1 MGLFGAP
8 RAFAAVAGF
17 SCLGERQGVEGSRMN
32 RPRVLLAD
40 DHTMILAGL
49 TSLLESDFD
58 LVGTVADGRALID
71 AAVRLKPD
79 IIMMDISMPLLN
91 GIEAARQLR
100 KSVPQS
106 KIIFLTMH
114 GDIDYVREAFRAGA
128 SGYLIKRSAA
138 SELVTA
144 IHEVLKGRTYVTP
157 LVTKDMMGS
166 FLEPTDS
173 AEKLQSR
180 LTPRQREV
188 LQLVAEGHSNKEIA
202 AVLKVSTKTVEFH
215 KYNLMQAL
223 GIRTTAELT
232 QYAMRH
238 GYIET

>member
-1 MGLFGAP
+1 
-8 RAFAAVAGF
+8 
-17 SCLGERQGVEGSRMN
+17 MN

-49 TSLLESDFD
+49 RSLMESDFD
-58 LVGTVADGRALID
+58 LVGTVEDGRALLE
-71 AAVRLKPD
+71 AAARLKPD
-79 IIMMDISMPLLN
+79 IIMLDISMPLLN

-100 KSVPQS
+100 KIVPQS

-114 GDIDYVREAFRAGA
+114 GDIGYVKEAFRVGA

-138 SELVTA
+138 SELATA
-144 IHEVLKGRTYVTP
+144 IHEVMKGHTYVTP
-157 LVTKDMMGS
+157 LVTRDMMES
-166 FLEPTDS
+166 FLEPT
-173 AEKLQSR
+173 AQPEKLPDR

-202 AVLKVSTKTVEFH
+202 AILKVSTKTVEFH

-223 GIRTTAELT
+223 GIHTTAELT

-238 GYIET
+238 GYI

>member
-1 MGLFGAP
+1 
-8 RAFAAVAGF
+8 
-17 SCLGERQGVEGSRMN
+17 MN

-49 TSLLESDFD
+49 RSLLESDFD
-58 LVGTVADGRALID
+58 LVGTAEDGRALVE
-71 AAVRLKPD
+71 AATHLKPD
-79 IIMMDISMPLLN
+79 VILMDISMPIMN
-91 GIEAARQLR
+91 GLEAARQLKR
-100 KSVPQS
+100 LVPQS

-114 GDIDYVREAFRAGA
+114 GDVSYVKEAFRVGA

-138 SELVTA
+138 PELLSA

-157 LVTKDMMGS
+157 LVTKDMLDS
-166 FLEPTDS
+166 FFEPTTPLD
-173 AEKLQSR
+173 KLNCK

-202 AVLKVSTKTVEFH
+202 TILGVSTKTVEFH

-232 QYAMRH
+232 QYAIRH
-238 GYIET
+238 GYIES

>member
-1 MGLFGAP
+1 MI
-8 RAFAAVAGF
+8 
-17 SCLGERQGVEGSRMN
+17 

-49 TSLLESDFD
+49 RSLLEPDFE
-58 LVGTVADGRALID
+58 LVGTAEDGRALVE
-71 AAVRLKPD
+71 AAEQLKPD
-79 IIMMDISMPLLN
+79 IILMDISMPLMN
-91 GIEAARQLR
+91 GLEAARQLKR
-100 KSVPQS
+100 VVPQT

-114 GDIDYVREAFRAGA
+114 GDVSYVKEAFRVGA
-128 SGYLIKRSAA
+128 SGFLIKRSAA
-138 SELVTA
+138 PELLTA

-157 LVTKDMMGS
+157 LVTKDMLES
-166 FLEPTDS
+166 FFEPTAPLD
-173 AEKLQSR
+173 KLACK

-202 AVLKVSTKTVEFH
+202 TILSVSTKTVEFH

-238 GYIET
+238 GYISS

>member
-1 MGLFGAP
+1 MI
-8 RAFAAVAGF
+8 
-17 SCLGERQGVEGSRMN
+17 
-32 RPRVLLAD
+32 RPRVRLAD

-49 TSLLESDFD
+49 RSLLEPDFE
-58 LVGTVADGRALID
+58 LVGTAEDGRALIE
-71 AAVRLKPD
+71 AAAQLKPD
-79 IIMMDISMPLLN
+79 IILMDISMPLLN
-91 GIEAARQLR
+91 GLEAARQLKR
-100 KSVPQS
+100 VVPQT

-114 GDIDYVREAFRAGA
+114 GDVSYVKEAFRVGA

-138 SELVTA
+138 PELLTA

-157 LVTKDMMGS
+157 LVTKDMLEA
-166 FLEPTDS
+166 FFEPTAPLD
-173 AEKLQSR
+173 KLTCK

-202 AVLKVSTKTVEFH
+202 TILSVSTKTVEFH

-238 GYIET
+238 GYISS

>member
-1 MGLFGAP
+1 
-8 RAFAAVAGF
+8 
-17 SCLGERQGVEGSRMN
+17 MN

>member
-1 MGLFGAP
+1 
-8 RAFAAVAGF
+8 
-17 SCLGERQGVEGSRMN
+17 MN

-49 TSLLESDFD
+49 KSLLESDFD
-58 LVGTVADGRALID
+58 LVGTVEDGRALLD
-71 AAVRLKPD
+71 AAAQLKPD

-91 GIEAARQLR
+91 GIEAARQL
-100 KSVPQS
+100 KKMIPQT
-106 KIIFLTMH
+106 KIVFLTMH
-114 GDIDYVREAFRAGA
+114 GDVAYVREAFRVGA

-144 IHEVLKGRTYVTP
+144 INEVLKGRTYVTP
-157 LVTKDMMGS
+157 LVTKDMMES
-166 FLEPTDS
+166 FLEPTDPP
-173 AEKLQSR
+173 EKLHSR

-202 AVLKVSTKTVEFH
+202 SVLNVSTKTVEFH
-215 KYNLMQAL
+215 KYNLMQTL

-238 GYIET
+238 GYISS

>member
-1 MGLFGAP
+1 
-8 RAFAAVAGF
+8 
-17 SCLGERQGVEGSRMN
+17 MN

-49 TSLLESDFD
+49 RSLLESDFD
-58 LVGTVADGRALID
+58 LVGTVEDGRALLD
-71 AAVRLKPD
+71 AAVQLKPD
-79 IIMMDISMPLLN
+79 IIMVDISMPLLN
-91 GIEAARQLR
+91 GIEAARQL
-100 KSVPQS
+100 KKLVPQS

-114 GDIDYVREAFRAGA
+114 GDVAYVKEAFRVGA

-144 IHEVLKGRTYVTP
+144 IQEVLKGRTYVTP
-157 LVTKDMMGS
+157 LVTKDMMES
-166 FLEPTDS
+166 FIEPTDS
-173 AEKLQSR
+173 PEKLHSR

-202 AVLKVSTKTVEFH
+202 SVLKVSTKTVEFH

-238 GYIET
+238 GYIST

>member
-1 MGLFGAP
+1 
-8 RAFAAVAGF
+8 
-17 SCLGERQGVEGSRMN
+17 MN

-49 TSLLESDFD
+49 CSLLESDFD
-58 LVGTVADGRALID
+58 LVGTVEDGRALID
-71 AAVRLKPD
+71 AAVQLKPD

-91 GIEAARQLR
+91 GIEAARQLQ

-114 GDIDYVREAFRAGA
+114 GDIAYVREAFRAGA

-138 SELVTA
+138 TELITA

-157 LVTKDMMGS
+157 LVTKDMMES

-215 KYNLMQAL
+215 KYNLMRAL

-238 GYIET
+238 GYIST

>member
-1 MGLFGAP
+1 M
-8 RAFAAVAGF
+8 
-17 SCLGERQGVEGSRMN
+17 S

-49 TSLLESDFD
+49 RSLLESDFD
-58 LVGTVADGRALID
+58 LVGTAEDGRALLD
-71 AAVRLKPD
+71 AAVQLKPD
-79 IIMMDISMPLLN
+79 VIMMDISMPLLN
-91 GIEAARQLR
+91 GIEAARQL
-100 KSVPQS
+100 KKTVPQS
-106 KIIFLTMH
+106 RIIFLTMH
-114 GDIDYVREAFRAGA
+114 ADVGYVKEAFKAGA

-138 SELVTA
+138 TELVTA
-144 IHEVLKGRTYVTP
+144 INEVMKGRTYVTP
-157 LVTKDMMGS
+157 LVTKDMMDS
-166 FLEPTDS
+166 FLEPS
-173 AEKLQSR
+173 SSPEKLQSR

-202 AVLKVSTKTVEFH
+202 SILNVSAKTVEFH

-238 GYIET
+238 GYIST

>member
-1 MGLFGAP
+1 
-8 RAFAAVAGF
+8 
-17 SCLGERQGVEGSRMN
+17 MN

-49 TSLLESDFD
+49 RSLLESDFD
-58 LVGTVADGRALID
+58 LVGTAEDGRALLD
-71 AAVRLKPD
+71 AAAQLKPD
-79 IIMMDISMPLLN
+79 VIMIDISMPLLN
-91 GIEAARQLR
+91 GIEAARQL
-100 KSVPQS
+100 KKAVPQS

-114 GDIDYVREAFRAGA
+114 ADVAYVKEAFRAGA

-138 SELVTA
+138 TELVTA
-144 IHEVLKGRTYVTP
+144 INEVMKGRTYVTP
-157 LVTKDMMGS
+157 LVTKDMMES
-166 FLEPTDS
+166 FLEPSD
-173 AEKLQSR
+173 APDKLQGK

-202 AVLKVSTKTVEFH
+202 SILNVSAKTVEFH

-238 GYIET
+238 GYISA

>member
-1 MGLFGAP
+1 
-8 RAFAAVAGF
+8 
-17 SCLGERQGVEGSRMN
+17 MN

-58 LVGTVADGRALID
+58 LVGTVTDGRALID

-100 KSVPQS
+100 KSAPQS

-114 GDIDYVREAFRAGA
+114 GDIAYVREAFQAGA

>member
-1 MGLFGAP
+1 M
-8 RAFAAVAGF
+8 
-17 SCLGERQGVEGSRMN
+17 S

-49 TSLLESDFD
+49 RSLLESDFD
-58 LVGTVADGRALID
+58 LVGTVEDGRALLD
-71 AAVRLKPD
+71 AALQLKPD
-79 IIMMDISMPLLN
+79 VIMMDISMPLLN
-91 GIEAARQLR
+91 GIEAARQL
-100 KSVPQS
+100 KKIVPQT

-114 GDIDYVREAFRAGA
+114 GDVAYVKEAFKVGA

-144 IHEVLKGRTYVTP
+144 IHEVMKGRTYVTP
-157 LVTKDMMGS
+157 LVTKDMMES
-166 FLEPTDS
+166 FLEPTDEP
-173 AEKLQSR
+173 EKLRSR

-202 AVLKVSTKTVEFH
+202 SILNVSTKTVEFH
-215 KYNLMQAL
+215 KYNLMQVL

-232 QYAMRH
+232 QYAMRL
-238 GYIET
+238 GYIST